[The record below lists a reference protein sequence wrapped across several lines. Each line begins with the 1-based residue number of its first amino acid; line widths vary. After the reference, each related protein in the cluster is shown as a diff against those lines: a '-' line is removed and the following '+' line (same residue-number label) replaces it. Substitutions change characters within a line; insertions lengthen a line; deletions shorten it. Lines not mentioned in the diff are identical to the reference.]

1 MAELPRILLV
11 TRNLPPLLGGMERLN
26 WHMVDE
32 LAKGAEVDVVAP
44 ADSRLPASDRAHLH
58 GAPGRPLW
66 RFLLSATWRS
76 LRVARQR
83 RPRIILAGSGLTAP
97 IAWLAAR
104 ASGARAAV
112 YLHGLDV
119 GLRHP
124 AYTLGWLPFLRR
136 MDMVIANSGPTRAIA
151 IERGIDA
158 SKIQILHPGVD
169 LPGASVGGED
179 ARFRQ
184 RHSLGPGPILLSVG
198 RLTERKGL
206 REFVRDVLPLVAA
219 AHPDVQ
225 LVVVGDVASDALA
238 ARSQSRESILAEAR
252 TKGLEPQ
259 VHFVGAITEPALL
272 SQAYR
277 AAAVHVFPVREI
289 PGDPEGFGMVAIE
302 AAAHGLPTVGY
313 ATGGVVDAVRNG
325 VSGNLVPPHDA
336 DTFAQRVS
344 ALLRAHL
351 PVDPMQEFAEALAWP
366 HFGIGLRELA
376 GFTPDAATAQPISG
390 D

>member
-1 MAELPRILLV
+1 M
-11 TRNLPPLLGGMERLN
+11 
-26 WHMVDE
+26 
-32 LAKGAEVDVVAP
+32 
-44 ADSRLPASDRAHLH
+44 
-58 GAPGRPLW
+58 
-66 RFLLSATWRS
+66 
-76 LRVARQR
+76 
-83 RPRIILAGSGLTAP
+83 TAP

-136 MDMVIANSGPTRAIA
+136 MDLVIANSGPTRAIA

-158 SKIQILHPGVD
+158 STIQILHPGVD

-313 ATGGVVDAVRNG
+313 ATGGVVDAVREEI
-325 VSGNLVPPHDA
+325 SGYLAPSNDTVTFSHLVCRLL
-336 DTFAQRVS
+336 DTP
-344 ALLRAHL
+344 LRA
-351 PVDPMQEFAEALAWP
+351 DAMQLFTDAFAWP
-366 HFGIGLRELA
+366 RFGAAMREL
-376 GFTPDAATAQPISG
+376 TDTEIRIHSG
-390 D
+390 GVMGAE